1 MRTLPKILALATGI
15 LVTSASVLADMTAET
30 WGNLSD
36 GREVRLFTLTNQAG
50 TRVQISNYGA
60 LLVSVETKDRE
71 GKLANITLSYD
82 GLKEALAGGVY
93 GSVVGRFANRISD
106 GFTIDGT
113 RYDLPSANPKTL
125 VTIHGGKTGFQRQL
139 WTTTATQDKEAT
151 SVEFQLSSPD
161 GHEGFPGTVNVSATY
176 TLTESNELII
186 AYKGETDKPT
196 HLNLTNHAYFNL
208 AGRGDVLKHE
218 LQMQASGVLELDDRK
233 VPTGKILPV
242 ANTAF
247 DFRTR
252 KPIGRDI
259 ESIETGGYDH
269 CFKIISPPTR
279 GRISSLVWLTRIRV
293 EPWMSTPPNRE
304 FRSTPPTTSRGI
316 PSHTGAVSASKLST
330 IPMPPTSPV
339 STPAYCGQVRY
350 TDTLPSSFSGSNTR
364 Q

>member
-1 MRTLPKILALATGI
+1 MRNLPKILALATGI
-15 LVTSASVLADMTAET
+15 FVTSASVLADMTTET

-82 GLKEALAGGVY
+82 GLKEALAGGVC

-113 RYDLPSANPKTL
+113 RYDLPSANPKTR

-139 WTTTATQDKEAT
+139 WTTTATQDKET
-151 SVEFQLSSPD
+151 NSVEFQLSSPD

-218 LQMQASGVLELDDRK
+218 LQMQAAGVLELDDRK

-247 DFRTR
+247 DFRIR

-269 CFKIISPPTR
+269 CFKII
-279 GRISSLVWLTRIRV
+279 
-293 EPWMSTPPNRE
+293 
-304 FRSTPPTTSRGI
+304 
-316 PSHTGAVSASKLST
+316 
-330 IPMPPTSPV
+330 
-339 STPAYCGQVRY
+339 
-350 TDTLPSSFSGSNTR
+350 PSSNPGPHKFAQLVDPHSGRTMDVHTTKPGVQIYTANHFKGNPFPHWGGICFETQYYPDAPNQPGFDTSLLRPGEVYRHVTKFVFGVEY
-364 Q
+364 

>member
-1 MRTLPKILALATGI
+1 MRNLPKILALATGI

-82 GLKEALAGGVY
+82 GLEEALAGGVC

-139 WTTTATQDKEAT
+139 WKTTAPQDKEAT

-186 AYKGETDKPT
+186 AYQGETDKPT

-247 DFRTR
+247 DFRNR

-259 ESIETGGYDH
+259 KSIETGGYDH
-269 CFKIISPPTR
+269 CFKIIPSPNPGPHKFAR
-279 GRISSLVWLTRIRV
+279 LVDPYSGRTMVVHTTKPGVQIYTANHFKGNPFPHWGGICFETQYYPDAPNQPGFDTSLLRPGEVYRHVTKFVFGV
-293 EPWMSTPPNRE
+293 E
-304 FRSTPPTTSRGI
+304 
-316 PSHTGAVSASKLST
+316 
-330 IPMPPTSPV
+330 
-339 STPAYCGQVRY
+339 Y
-350 TDTLPSSFSGSNTR
+350 
-364 Q
+364 